1 MHTLAK
7 LVPGEKAIIQGF
19 TDDELS
25 LKLMEMG
32 CLPGEIVEFKKTA
45 PLGCPIE
52 IAISGYLLSMR
63 KSEAE
68 KVIIQ
73 ELKA

>member
-1 MHTLAK
+1 MHTLAN
-7 LVPGEKAIIQGF
+7 LTPGEKGIIQGF

-32 CLPGEIVEFKKTA
+32 CLPGEVVEFKKTA

-52 IAISGYLLSMR
+52 ISISGYLLSMR

-73 ELKA
+73 DLNS